1 MTAQEIKQFAV
12 NVIRTELATG
22 GIEVSKIILF
32 GSQTSDTAKA
42 DSDWDF
48 LVCVPEELPFS
59 KRAKI
64 STQIQR
70 KLALSRISADLII
83 KSEASVAR
91 ERDNVGFI
99 THYAL
104 KSGIQL

>member
-1 MTAQEIKQFAV
+1 MTAQEIRQYAAG
-12 NVIRTELATG
+12 VIRAELTAN
-22 GIEVSKIILF
+22 GIEALKIILF
-32 GSQTSDTAKA
+32 GSQASGTAGK

-64 STQIQR
+64 ATQIQR
-70 KLALSRISADLII
+70 KLAVSHIPVDLLI
-83 KSEASVAR
+83 KSEVSVAR
-91 ERDNVGFI
+91 ERDNVGVI

-104 KSGIQL
+104 KTGI

>member
-1 MTAQEIKQFAV
+1 MTAQEIKQYAAG
-12 NVIRTELATG
+12 VIRAELAAS
-22 GIEVSKIILF
+22 GIEAQKIILF
-32 GSQTSDTAKA
+32 GSQVSGTADK

-48 LVCVPEELPFS
+48 LVCVAEELPFS

-70 KLALSRISADLII
+70 KLALSHIPVDLII

-91 ERDNVGFI
+91 ECDNIGVI

-104 KSGIQL
+104 KNGIQL

>member
-1 MTAQEIKQFAV
+1 MTAQEIKQYAAG
-12 NVIRTELATG
+12 VIRAELAAG

-32 GSQTSDTAKA
+32 GSQASDTAKA

-48 LVCVPEELPFS
+48 LVCVPEELPFP

-64 STQIQR
+64 VTRIQR
-70 KLALSRISADLII
+70 KLAASHIPADLII

-91 ERDNVGFI
+91 ERGNVGFI

-104 KSGIQL
+104 KNGIQL

>member
-1 MTAQEIKQFAV
+1 MTAQEIRQLAV
-12 NVIRTELATG
+12 NVIRTELTASGITTG
-22 GIEVSKIILF
+22 KIILF
-32 GSQTSDTAKA
+32 GSQADGKA
-42 DSDWDF
+42 GNDSDWDF
-48 LVCVPEELPFS
+48 LVCIPEELPFS
-59 KRAKI
+59 RKAKI

-91 ERDNVGFI
+91 ERDNVGVI

-104 KSGIQL
+104 KNGIQL

>member
-1 MTAQEIKQFAV
+1 MTAQEMKQYAAG
-12 NVIRTELATG
+12 VIRTELAAS
-22 GIEVSKIILF
+22 GIEALKIILF
-32 GSQTSDTAKA
+32 GSQASGMAGK

-64 STQIQR
+64 ATLIQR
-70 KLALSRISADLII
+70 KLALSHIPADLII
-83 KSEASVAR
+83 KSEASVAK
-91 ERDNVGFI
+91 ERDNVGVI

-104 KSGIQL
+104 KNGIQL

>member
-1 MTAQEIKQFAV
+1 MTAQEIKQYAAS
-12 NVIRTELATG
+12 VIRAELVAS
-22 GIEVSKIILF
+22 GIEARKIILF
-32 GSQTSDTAKA
+32 GSQASGTAGK

-64 STQIQR
+64 ATRIQR
-70 KLALSRISADLII
+70 KLAVSHIPADLII
-83 KSEASVAR
+83 KSEASVDR
-91 ERDNVGFI
+91 ERNNVGVI

-104 KSGIQL
+104 KNGIQL

>member
-1 MTAQEIKQFAV
+1 MTAPEIKQFAV
-12 NVIRTELATG
+12 NVIRTELAAS
-22 GIEVSKIILF
+22 GITAGKIILF
-32 GSQTSDTAKA
+32 GSQADGKTGN

-48 LVCVPEELPFS
+48 LVCIPEELPFS
-59 KRAKI
+59 RKAKI

-70 KLALSRISADLII
+70 KLALNRISADLII

-91 ERDNVGFI
+91 ECDNVGFI

-104 KSGIQL
+104 KNGVQL

>member
-1 MTAQEIKQFAV
+1 MTVQEIKHYAAG
-12 NVIRTELATG
+12 VIRAELAVS
-22 GIEVSKIILF
+22 GIEALKIILF
-32 GSQTSDTAKA
+32 GSRVSDTAGK

-59 KRAKI
+59 RKAKI

-70 KLALSRISADLII
+70 KLALNRISADLII

-99 THYAL
+99 TYYAL
-104 KSGIQL
+104 KNGVQL